1 MAQRRPAQL
10 DRRAWMTGAMASGLL
25 SGTLAS
31 ADAGPGNGPRI
42 GPGTG
47 AIGAALRRAVP
58 AGPQDSAYWAQVAA
72 QFDVT
77 HDIVQ
82 LENGNW
88 GSMARPVAQAHARR
102 LARVN
107 AENSYY
113 ARRGFWQDI
122 LPVRARA
129 AAMLGVSPEEIAFT
143 RGATEAL
150 QTLIAGYN
158 RLRPGD
164 QVLCCDLDY
173 DSTQAAFRWLR
184 QRRGADLVTIAMPE
198 PASHQG
204 LIDAYAAALEAHPR
218 VRLMLLTHVG
228 HRTGLVMPVK
238 EIIALARSRGVD
250 VILDSAHAWGQL
262 DFTIGDLGADF
273 VGLTCQKWIGAPM
286 GVGLVYI
293 RKDRLADI
301 DPNMS
306 ETGNPDHGTLSRV
319 HTGTASFAGYLAL
332 ADALDFHEAIGITA
346 KQARLRHLRGLWAET
361 LRDHPGIEI
370 LTPSDPRLTSAL
382 TSFRLRGRN
391 GADQNKALA
400 ATLLERFGIFT
411 VQREGLA
418 SGACVRVTPAIF
430 TPDEAVHRLVA
441 ALRTLAGQ
449 AA

>member
-1 MAQRRPAQL
+1 MAPEIATQL

-25 SGTLAS
+25 SGALTATAS
-31 ADAGPGNGPRI
+31 SSAKAATGTVPI
-42 GPGTG
+42 GTQ
-47 AIGAALRRAVP
+47 LRRAVP
-58 AGPQDSAYWAQVAA
+58 APPDDGAYWAQVAA

-77 HDIVQ
+77 QDVIQ

-88 GSMARPVAQAHARR
+88 GSMARPVEQAYARK

-129 AAMLGVSPEEIAFT
+129 AAILGVSPEEIAFT

-158 RLRPGD
+158 RLRPSD
-164 QVLCCDLDY
+164 QVLYSDLDY
-173 DSTQAAFRWLR
+173 DSTQAAFRWLK
-184 QRRGADLVTIAMPE
+184 QRRGADLVTIDLPE
-198 PASHQG
+198 PATHQG
-204 LIDAYAAALEAHPR
+204 LIDAYAAALEANPK

-238 EIIALARSRGVD
+238 EIVALARKHGVD

-262 DFTIGDLGADF
+262 DFTIGNLGADF

-293 RKDRLADI
+293 RKDRLGDI

-306 ETGNPDHGTLSRV
+306 EAGNPDHGTMSRV

-332 ADALDFHEAIGITA
+332 ADALDFHEAIGIKA
-346 KQARLRHLRGLWAET
+346 KEARLRFLRDRWAET
-361 LRDHPGIEI
+361 LRDHRSLEI
-370 LTPSDPRLTSAL
+370 LTPADPRLTSAL

-391 GADQNKALA
+391 TIEQNKALA
-400 ATLLERFGIFT
+400 ASLLDRFGIFT
-411 VQREGLA
+411 VHREGLA

-430 TPDEAVHRLVA
+430 TPDTAIDRLIA
-441 ALRTLAGQ
+441 ALKVIAP
-449 AA
+449 A